1 MFSKTTITLTLVLP
15 TNNKEKYSMPVSSIK
30 KKVSEEEAWF
40 TTPTNGKYNLHDKNN
55 KKEPI
60 MLAPFIL

>member
-1 MFSKTTITLTLVLP
+1 MLL
-15 TNNKEKYSMPVSSIK
+15 SSIR

-40 TTPTNGKYNLHDKNN
+40 TTPTNGKYNLHDKNH
-55 KKEPI
+55 KKESI